1 VKFINAAGRERR
13 IVGVSAMLVVVGA
26 IAAIAA
32 GVASAA
38 ADRNAAAKPV
48 RIAYLSF
55 AVANSYD
62 APMLAAAKKS
72 AAAGGGKITV
82 FDAAND
88 PKKQFAQLQT
98 AASSGQYDVIIVQP
112 IFGTGLIGEVK
123 KAIQKGVKVVNVDQI
138 LGPNLST
145 NKPQVAGL
153 SGNVVQVPT
162 DIGVKQGLLT
172 VAACKAKKLN
182 PCKIGYMYD
191 IKASALDIAIRKGY
205 ESVVKKHPEIQQ
217 VAEGETFFTPAKGL
231 ATAQTMLQANPD
243 IGLIVSSDQ
252 GIEGAVRVVGKNVG
266 LVGYGGSAAAKA
278 GIAAGR
284 WFGSVWQLPATEGRL
299 AGACA
304 VRAVRTGK
312 ACATPN
318 LPLAIVTKANVSNY
332 KGEWPG

>member
-1 VKFINAAGRERR
+1 MKLITAAARR
-13 IVGVSAMLVVVGA
+13 RRVVGVSGTLVLA
-26 IAAIAA
+26 CATAAIVAA
-32 GVASAA
+32 GASGG
-38 ADRNAAAKPV
+38 ADKQAAKTV

-62 APMLAAAKKS
+62 APMLAAAKKA

-82 FDAAND
+82 LDAAND
-88 PKKQFAQLQT
+88 PKAQFGQLQT
-98 AASSGQYDVIIVQP
+98 AATSGQYDAIIVQP

-123 KAIQKGVKVVNVDQI
+123 KAIKNGVKVVNVDQI

-145 NKPQVAGL
+145 NKSQVPGL

-172 VAACKAKKLN
+172 VAACKARKLN

-205 ESVVKKHPEIQQ
+205 ESVVKKHHEIQQ
-217 VAEGETFFTPAKGL
+217 VAEGEDFFTPAKGRA
-231 ATAQTMLQANPD
+231 ATQTMLQSNPD

-252 GIEGAVRVVGKNVG
+252 GIEGAVRVVGKKVG
-266 LVGYGGSAAAKA
+266 LVGYGGSAAAKR
-278 GIAAGR
+278 GIISGR

-312 ACATPN
+312 RCATPN
-318 LPLAIVTKANVSNY
+318 LPLAIVTKANVGKY
-332 KGEWPG
+332 RGEWPG